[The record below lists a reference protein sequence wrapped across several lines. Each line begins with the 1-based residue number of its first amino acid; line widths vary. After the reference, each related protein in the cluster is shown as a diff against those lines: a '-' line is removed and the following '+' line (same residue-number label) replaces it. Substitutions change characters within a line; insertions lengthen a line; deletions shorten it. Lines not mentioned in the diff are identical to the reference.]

1 MSRYF
6 LGIDAGGSRTRA
18 ALVNDRGELV
28 GLGFSGPAN
37 FRTASFASSAKAVQ
51 EATKQALAKTTVN
64 RVQVACIGS
73 AGLEDQGKEEEGRK
87 LLGAS
92 LQADRVLLDTDAYM
106 AWAGALKMQAGVIVV
121 AGTGSIGLGVDTDCK
136 RYRVGGWGPYF
147 GDEGSAYRI
156 ASRAIQKA
164 LMVLDKRGNDHE
176 LLNSLIA
183 FAGFKKGGSRA
194 KIARDM
200 TTWLYEEG
208 RSSAEIAHFAKHIDA
223 LARQG
228 HQTAQKL
235 LIEAGQDL
243 ASLALSAAS
252 TWDEP
257 VIVSTGGS
265 VLKNSELVR
274 ESFQT
279 TLEQSK
285 FLSFCEPAF
294 PPVIGAVIIALQSE
308 GLLSSSQVSRL
319 EAIVASYDLW

>member
-1 MSRYF
+1 MTKYF

-18 ALVNDRGELV
+18 ALVNNQGEVV
-28 GLGFSGPAN
+28 GLGFAGPAN
-37 FRTASFASSAKAVQ
+37 SRTASFSSSAKAIQV
-51 EATKQALAKTTVN
+51 ATRQALTKTTIGN
-64 RVQVACIGS
+64 VQVVCIGS
-73 AGLEDQGKEEEGRK
+73 AGLEDKGSEEEGRK
-87 LLGAS
+87 LLGTS
-92 LQADRVLLDTDAYM
+92 IQAERVLLDTDAYI
-106 AWAGALKMQAGVIVV
+106 AWAGALKMQAGVIVI
-121 AGTGSIGLGVDTDCK
+121 AGTGSIGLGVDASGK

-156 ASRAIQKA
+156 ASRAIKKA
-164 LMVLDKRGNDHE
+164 LMVLDRRGNDHE

-183 FAGFKKGGSRA
+183 FAGFKKGGNRA
-194 KIARDM
+194 KVARDM

-223 LARQG
+223 LARRG

-265 VLKNSELVR
+265 VLKNSKFVK

-285 FLSFCEPAF
+285 FLSFREPAF
-294 PPVIGAVIIALQSE
+294 PPVIGAVIIALQSDA
-308 GLLSSSQVSRL
+308 LLSSSQLSIL
-319 EAIVASYDLW
+319 EKMVASYDLW